1 LALSDVSPSSLYG
14 LLALRQHRLNRAVG
28 ILRVTP
34 QVDILLSAY
43 GKQRQ
48 REQAE
53 DAAALSAIAAKSFYL
68 GVIQG
73 AMGRIKEIKA
83 AVKTD
88 TPIEEAQRLYQE
100 VLLLQDQ
107 IETAQKEINAT
118 YHAAQ

>member
-1 LALSDVSPSSLYG
+1 MYG
-14 LLALRQHRLNRAVG
+14 LLAIRQHKLNKAVG

-34 QVDILLSAY
+34 QVELLLASYDQA
-43 GKQRQ
+43 RQ

-53 DAAALSAIAAKSFYL
+53 DAAALSSIAAKSFYL

-83 AVKTD
+83 AVTAD

>member
-83 AVKTD
+83 AVTAD